1 MRGRLLFVGSLLG
14 ASLAVVGATL
24 VLPVG
29 NAATTL
35 EDFEIS
41 TGPNAVKIILHTDER
56 TTYTTDSEG
65 NQFSVTLSNTRLSP
79 ETVKAGLPVI
89 TDSQN
94 KWIGRAV
101 PLDGDR
107 VKITIPNLPASQYAI
122 SVIQKKSVE
131 SPAATAT
138 RPEVVRPRSAMAEQD
153 AALDAIIQRFQEKR
167 PSYQTLSAQ
176 PPVSK
181 PVAKPAPAARVKPSA
196 PKPIART
203 VPRPASVKPTVTPQS
218 ARKAEPVAAVA
229 ASESVEP
236 VVRLSDGD
244 EEMRPI
250 SVMALENEVLEQ
262 LRQGEESALAS
273 SEALPPEPVPAD
285 SASLPWWKEFLQS
298 IPSWVLIGAG
308 LLLFGLSVFLGIKT
322 FRFLLDVLHAGTA
335 ESVVPKFRPVSSE
348 LDPVG
353 VGPSATVS
361 VQGRPAYQ
369 VDTASNPEDSV
380 PPAVPMPD
388 FDFSDT
394 PHLNALEYLMASSQ
408 DIREAV
414 QNTTHVKFSS
424 NPKRRSIPRRMGGRI
439 PGVVQKP
446 LAF

>member
-131 SPAATAT
+131 TQAATAP
-138 RPEVVRPRSAMAEQD
+138 RPEVVRPRSAMADQD

-176 PPVSK
+176 PPAVKSPTPSVRVKPAPK
-181 PVAKPAPAARVKPSA
+181 PVAKTTPRPAPA
-196 PKPIART
+196 
-203 VPRPASVKPTVTPQS
+203 KPTVAAAPQP
-218 ARKAEPVAAVA
+218 ARKTESVATVAV
-229 ASESVEP
+229 SESVEP
-236 VVRLSDGD
+236 VVRLSEGD

-250 SVMALENEVLEQ
+250 SVMALENDVLEQ

-273 SEALPPEPVPAD
+273 GEAFPPEPVPAE
-285 SASLPWWKEFLQS
+285 SSSLPWWKALLQS

-335 ESVVPKFRPVSSE
+335 ESVVPKFRPVSST
-348 LDPVG
+348 LDPAG
-353 VGPSATVS
+353 VGPSSTVS

-369 VDTASNPEDSV
+369 VDTASKPVDSV

-424 NPKRRSIPRRMGGRI
+424 NPKRRSIPRRAGGRT
-439 PGVVQKP
+439 PGAVQKP